1 MTARRAPT
9 FALLILIPLALSAA
23 GDVSP
28 RADRLH
34 RQAIV
39 IDTHIDTPQRL
50 LDEDFDMGPRD
61 ADGHIDIPRMREGG
75 LDAAFFSIW
84 VDPRKYQSGASTRAL
99 ELIAT
104 VYEQV
109 ERHPRDLVLAR
120 TAADVRRA
128 HRQGKI
134 ALLMGVE
141 GGHAIED
148 SLRVLRSY
156 QELGVRY
163 MTLTHFFNNNW
174 ADASTDTAKH
184 NGLTDFGREV
194 VREMNRLGI
203 LVDISHVSDKTF
215 FDALEVTQAPVIA
228 SHSSCQ
234 ALTNIPRNMSDDL
247 LRALAKNG
255 GVVHINY
262 GCMFV
267 NPQYRSGDFAEL
279 IQDFNRQNRE
289 ADEKFPNDPKAA
301 AQERYR
307 LMREYGERIPRGTV
321 ALILDHI
328 DHAVKVAGVDHVGL
342 GSDFDGVPCLPQEM
356 DDVSYLPRITQGLL
370 DRGYSEA
377 DIKKMLGGNTLRVME
392 EAERAAARLSGNP
405 KPPRGDSIAP
415 ARPETARLVH

>member
-1 MTARRAPT
+1 MPARRARL
-9 FALLILIPLALSAA
+9 FALFILLPLALTAA

-39 IDTHIDTPQRL
+39 IDTHIDTPMRL
-50 LDEDFDMGPRD
+50 FDEDFDMGPRD
-61 ADGHIDIPRMREGG
+61 ANGHIDIPRMREGG

-84 VDPRKYQSGASTRAL
+84 VDPRKYQSGAAKRSL
-99 ELIAT
+99 DLIAT

-134 ALLMGVE
+134 ALLMGIE

-148 SLRVLRSY
+148 SLRVLRSFH
-156 QELGVRY
+156 ELGARY
-163 MTLTHFFNNNW
+163 MTLTHFLNNNW
-174 ADASTDTAKH
+174 ADASTDTPKH

-194 VREMNRLGI
+194 VREMNRLGM
-203 LVDISHVSDKTF
+203 LVDISHVSDKTAA
-215 FDALEVTQAPVIA
+215 DALEVSQAPVIA

-247 LRALAKNG
+247 LRALAANG
-255 GVVHINY
+255 GVVQINY

-267 NPQYRSGDFAEL
+267 NPQYRSQDFAEL
-279 IQDFNRQNRE
+279 IRDFNQRNRQ

-301 AQERYR
+301 AAERYR
-307 LMREYGERIPRGTV
+307 LMREYGEKIPRGTV

-342 GSDFDGVPCLPQEM
+342 GSDFDGVPCLPQGM
-356 DDVSYLPRITQGLL
+356 DDVTFLPSITQGLL

-377 DIKKMLGGNTLRVME
+377 DIKKILGGNTLRAME
-392 EAERAAARLSGNP
+392 EAERVAARLSGNP
-405 KPPRGDSIAP
+405 KPPRGDSPAL